1 MTRKQL
7 IGRIETILLRRRDAL
22 RRSLSGE
29 LGQFRTSVNSVVG
42 DPADVAV
49 DTEYAEINSELAD
62 TEGRELAQIE
72 RALER
77 VREGSYGACERCG
90 RKIPLARLQAV
101 PHATMC
107 IQCRKLSEEGLAT
120 EHAINGRSLTGDTA
134 DRSGGPTFH
143 RFDLVG

>member
-29 LGQFRTSVNSVVG
+29 LGQFRTSVDSVVG
-42 DPADVAV
+42 DPVDVAV

-77 VREGSYGACERCG
+77 VREGRYGVCEGCG

-107 IQCRKLSEEGLAT
+107 IQCRKLSEERLAT
-120 EHAINGRSLTGDTA
+120 EHAINGRSRTGDIA

>member
-29 LGQFRTSVNSVVG
+29 LGQFRTSVDSVVG
-42 DPADVAV
+42 DPVDVAL

-77 VREGSYGACERCG
+77 VREGSYGVCERCG

-107 IQCRKLSEEGLAT
+107 IQCRRLTEEG
-120 EHAINGRSLTGDTA
+120 GRAEQEIGGWSRTGDIA
-134 DRSGGPTFH
+134 DGWDGPTSH
-143 RFDLVG
+143 SLDLVG

>member
-22 RRSLSGE
+22 R
-29 LGQFRTSVNSVVG
+29 VDSVVG
-42 DPADVAV
+42 DPVDVAL
-49 DTEYAEINSELAD
+49 DTEYAEINSELAE

-72 RALER
+72 RALEQL
-77 VREGSYGACERCG
+77 REGRYGVCEGCG

-107 IQCRKLSEEGLAT
+107 IQCRRLTEEG
-120 EHAINGRSLTGDTA
+120 GRAEREIGGWSPTGDIA
-134 DRSGGPTFH
+134 DRSDGSTFH